1 MSTRL
6 PVAGSLPHGKAG
18 KAARAATLR
27 SSLDYRLL
35 EPRMVFDG
43 AAPHT
48 EAHGQAAAEPGAGG
62 AVAGAAAEAAGQP
75 HGLPAAADHGGQGRP
90 AGSDAGQPAA
100 ADAHQDKAPTPLAEA
115 ASQGAP
121 GADPEARGAAQGANG
136 ALATSLRDSHE
147 THQMQREPMPG
158 ERGAREGAAA
168 QASGMD
174 MLAGQRDHAADSGA
188 GSGPVI
194 VFIDAGVADKA
205 TLIAGIAPGAI
216 VVELNPNRDGLQQ
229 IAETVRGYSNIAS
242 IQIISHGDVA
252 EFRLGD
258 ATYSNANIAQFSA
271 VLSEIGSSLSRDGD
285 ILIYGCKVGSGAGGE
300 ALVDTLAVLTGADV
314 AASEDMTGAA
324 SLGGDWALEYRTG
337 TIESAVAISQA
348 AQAAWDHL
356 LLPPSITLNSG
367 NLVANPSFETTTN
380 WTSNVGALETGT
392 PSTYGVPSS
401 GFGSRVAEV
410 EGAFNATTISQ
421 TITTV
426 VGQTYTYSVL
436 AVTRSGNTADRG
448 ILLVNGASVL
458 NFTTGS
464 TWQTYSVTF
473 TATSTST
480 TIGIQS
486 NGSSGGLSSPTDGSG
501 LIVDNVQVVPTNYAA
516 AYTEGGTPVAIAD
529 AASQINDP
537 DSTNM
542 ASATIVLTNEQA
554 GDRFRIGGATGTI
567 LSNGSTGTINGLT
580 YRVVDNGT
588 SITITL
594 TGSATKA
601 VYADTIET
609 IHFESTSV
617 NPSTTPRTITVK
629 VNDGAEDS
637 NVATTTINVTAI
649 NSLPNVDL
657 DGPTTPAS
665 ANGVTNGGFE
675 NAGTGWTSAQAGG
688 ASGPLTYTT
697 AANSPLTTGPFG
709 ASTGSGVQ
717 IFTDTD
723 GAIGT
728 GQVLLQNTTAIT
740 LTRGLQ
746 YNFSFDARMLSTAQ
760 PAAANF
766 SWVIM
771 DAANNVVMV
780 IPGTYTTGGTGASGA
795 TTLAVNTWQQ
805 FQSSFVSELATGTY
819 RIGLTWDTSTTN
831 GDARDVQIDRVY
843 LGPEATGWTATY
855 TENGTPVGISDIDA
869 AVLDADGAIASATI
883 VITNGFAGDVLS
895 ATGLPAGIT
904 ASYNAATFTLTLT
917 GNATPADYAA
927 AIAAVRFSSTSDNP
941 STTARTI
948 NVTVNDGTVNSNTAV
963 ATINVIAVNDAPV
976 NTLPGSFPMSEDG
989 TLPLTGLS
997 VADPDAGGGTM
1008 TVTLSVASGSLTATT
1023 GGGVNVVG
1031 SGTGTLTLTGTLAN
1045 INAFLAGASRPSYTP
1060 VADFNGTV
1068 QLTMTTSDGGNSG
1081 TGGTLT
1087 DSDTSTITI
1096 TAVADITNDT
1106 ATTNEDVAVTINVDA
1121 NDSFENAGHAI
1132 TAINGTAIVVGGSV
1146 TVANGSVRL
1155 NADGTLTFTPTANYN
1170 GLASFTYTVSSG
1182 GVTETAT
1189 VNVTVNAVNDAPVNT
1204 LPGTFTIGEDG
1215 TLPLTGLSIADVDAG
1230 SGTMTVTLSVASG
1243 SLAATTGGG
1252 VNVAGSGTGTLTLT
1266 GTLAN
1271 INTFLAGASRPTY
1284 TPVADFNGTV
1294 QLTMT
1299 TSDGGNSGTGGTLTD
1314 SDTSTITVTAVAD
1327 IANDTATTNEDTP
1340 VTINVD
1346 ANDSFE
1352 NPGHVITAINGTAIA
1367 VNGSVAVTGGSV
1379 RLNADG
1385 TLTFTPA
1392 LNSSGSV
1399 SFTYTVTSGGVT
1411 ETATVNVTVNA
1422 VNDAPVNTLP
1432 GTFTIGEDGTL
1443 PLTGLSIAD
1452 VDAGGG
1458 TMTVTLSVA
1467 SGALT
1472 ATTGGGV
1479 NVAGSGTGTLTLTGT
1494 LANINT
1500 FLAGASRPV
1509 YTPVADFYGT
1519 VQLTMT
1525 TSDGGNSGAGGTQTD
1540 SDTSTITVTPVVD
1553 IADDAASTN
1562 EDTAVTINVN
1572 ANDSFENPGHVITA
1586 INGTAIAVGGSVTV
1600 ANGSVTL
1607 NADGTL
1613 TFAPATNYNGAASFT
1628 YTVSSGGA
1636 TETATVNVTVNAVN
1650 DAPVNTLPGTFTIGE
1665 DGTLPLAGLSVAD
1678 PDAGGGT
1685 MTVTLSVAS
1694 GALTATTGGGV
1705 NVLGSGTGTLTLTG
1719 TLANINTFLAGASR
1733 PNYVP
1738 VADFNGTV
1746 QLTMTTSD
1754 GGNSGAGGT
1763 LTDTDFSTI
1772 TITPVVDIADD
1783 TASTNEDTAVTI
1795 NVNANDSFENP
1806 GHLITAINGAAITA
1820 GNSVAVTGGSVTLNA
1835 DGTLTFTPTLNSNGS
1850 VSFTYTVTS
1859 GGVTETATVNVTVNA
1874 VNDAPVNTLPAT
1886 FTTGEDGT
1894 LSLTGLSVADPD
1906 AGGGTMTVTL
1916 SVASGALTATT
1927 GGGVNV
1933 VGSGT
1938 GTLTLTGTLTAIN
1951 TFLAG
1956 ASRPNFVPV
1965 ADFNGTVQLTMT
1977 TSDGGNTGSGGVLTD
1992 SDTSTITVTPV
2003 VDIADDTA
2011 STNEDVAVTI
2021 NVNANDSFENA
2032 GHLIT
2037 AINGTAIAVNGSV
2050 AVTGGSVRLNANG
2063 TLTFTPTAN
2072 YNGPVSFTYT
2082 VSSGGVTETA
2092 AVNVTVNAVND
2103 APTQTLPGAQ
2113 STSEDVS
2120 RPIAGVTVGDVDGDR
2135 LTTTLTVTGG
2145 AATVTAGGG
2154 ATISGNGTA
2163 TVTISG
2169 TAAEINA
2176 ALAGLTYVPTAD
2188 FNGAGSIAIAT
2199 SDGTLTASGTVS
2211 VAVSAVVDITNDVV
2225 ATNED
2230 TPLTFAPLANDTF
2243 ENPGRTITAINGGA
2257 IAAGSTVAVTNGSV
2271 TLNADGTLTFTPA
2284 PGYNGPV
2291 SFTYTVTSGGVTETA
2306 TVSVTVNS
2314 VNDAPAGADRTITT
2328 NEDTTYTFSAADF
2341 GFSDANDNPAN
2352 TFSAVVITTL
2362 PTGGT
2367 LYLSGTAVTAGQVIS
2382 AANIGNLTWV
2392 PALNSNGTGLASF
2405 TFQVRDNGGTANG
2418 GVDTDPTPNT
2428 ITFNVT
2434 PVNDA
2439 PVNTAPASYQTNED
2453 TPKVL
2458 NGISVADV
2466 DANGGT
2472 ITVTLSVNT
2481 GGVLQASSG
2490 GGVTVTGS
2498 GTASI
2503 TLSGTLA
2510 DINTYL
2516 AGSSAPVFSPTADFN
2531 GPVVLTIVSNDGGN
2545 TGSGGP
2551 LTDTDTRTITVTAVN
2566 DPPVGSDGSLT
2577 TAEDT
2582 VFNGRLP
2589 VATDVDGQALTYGA
2603 GGTAPAHGTVTINP
2617 DGTYTYRPAANYNG
2631 ADSFTYTVT
2640 DGIATVEYR
2649 ITVTVTPVND
2659 APVATPITTSTAE
2672 DTPLVVGAAGGV
2684 LSHASDVDGDP
2695 LSVASFTVSG
2705 TTYTAG
2711 QTATG
2716 AWGSLTL
2723 NADGSYT
2730 YQPAANFNGT
2740 VPQVTYVVSDG
2751 TATASSTLDITVTPV
2766 NDPPVSTPIPA
2777 QVSDDSQTIAPF
2789 DISGRFSDPDTGD
2802 TLTFSASGL
2811 PTGLT
2816 MNAAGVISGRLD
2828 HSASQGAP
2836 GGVYSVTVTATDAGG
2851 LSTTRTFTWTVRNP
2865 APVAHDDAVATTENA
2880 AVSGSVFA
2888 DNGSGA
2894 DSDPDGDTIRVSAV
2908 GGATGGVG
2916 TAVAGSGGGTFV
2928 INADGSYTFQPGT
2941 DFDNLAAGAT
2951 RTTSI
2956 TYTISD
2962 GEGGTATATVTVTV
2976 TGENDPPV
2984 AVNDTFTTAEDMPAT
2999 FDVRTNDRDVDG
3011 GTLTVVAIN
3020 GTAISIGQTVAVAN
3034 GTVTLGADG
3043 RLTFTPTANFNGPL
3057 SFTYTLS
3064 DGTATAVATVNGTV
3078 TPVND
3083 APVARNDA
3091 IATTENAS
3099 ATGSVLAD
3107 NGSGADSDVDG
3118 DTLTVS
3124 AVNGSAAGVGTGVR
3138 GTAGGTFT
3146 IDPNGNFSFVPGA
3159 DFDDL
3164 AAGATRT
3171 TSVTYTISDG
3181 AGGFATATVTVTVTG
3196 ENDAPV
3202 AVDDGFTTAEDTSVT
3217 FDVRVN
3223 DRDVDGNALTV
3234 TAINGTAI
3242 TVGTPLAVSGG
3253 TVTLGADGRLTFAP
3267 TANFNGPLVFTYTV
3281 SDGITT
3287 AEATV
3292 RGTVTPVNDAP
3303 VAVNDTFST
3312 PEDTAI
3318 IIDVRSNDSDIDNDP
3333 LTVTQINGAN
3343 IAVNGS
3349 IAVAGGVVTLLAD
3362 GTLRFT
3368 PTANFNGTL
3377 AFDYTVS
3384 DGTATATARV
3394 NGTVT
3399 PVNDPPVAVNDSFTT
3414 AEDTPVTFDVRTND
3428 SDIDGDGLTVTAIDG
3443 QAISVG
3449 VSVNVTGGVVTLLAD
3464 GRLQF
3469 TPTANYNGSPVF
3481 TYTVSDGT
3489 AIATAEVRGTVTP
3502 VNDAPVASDGSL
3514 TTAEDT
3520 LFSGRLP
3527 AATDVD
3533 NDTVTYAAGTTA
3545 PAHGTVTINA
3555 DGTYTYMPA
3564 ADYNGPDTFSF
3575 IVSDGH
3581 GGSNEYYVS
3590 VTVTPVNDAP
3600 TATPIPDR
3608 TRADGALENFS
3619 ISGYF
3624 SDVEGT
3630 PLTFSAGAT
3639 LPPGLTIDAATGVI
3653 SGRLT
3658 ADASQGGTGGVY
3670 TVTITASDGSLSVT
3684 QTFTFT
3690 VTNPPPVAVNDA
3702 VTTAEDT
3709 PVTFDVRS
3717 NDRDGGPA
3725 GEADNDALSVTAING
3740 TAITIGSSVAVT
3752 GGRVTLNADGTL
3764 TFSPSADYNGAPS
3777 FTYTLSDGQGGT
3789 ANAVV
3794 NLTITPVNDA
3804 PVAGTIGD
3812 REGKDGTTASLAAGA
3827 FFTDVDDA
3835 TLTYSATGLPPGLT
3849 IDPATGLI
3857 SGTIAPGASGPTG
3870 LTAYTVRITATDSHN
3885 ASATATFTYTIVNQ
3899 VPVAND
3905 DFATT
3910 AEDTPVDIPILANDN
3925 DPDGDPA
3932 VVIRVNNVI
3941 LTVGG
3946 ATVSTANGTVELVI
3960 VNGVE
3965 MLRFTPN
3972 LNYNGQESF
3981 TYTID
3986 DGNSGVD
3993 TALVTITVTPVND
4006 APVGKPIPDQDRQD
4020 SQAFTY
4026 DLSDSFS
4033 DPDRETLSYQV
4044 TGLPA
4049 GLTVDAAG
4057 VVRGTIDRNA
4067 SQGGPNGDGVYT
4079 VTVTARDAG
4088 GLSATQTFQI
4098 RVTNPAPVAH
4108 DDAVTTNEDV
4118 PTSFNVLTG
4127 ANTTGGLGGPGAD
4140 IDPDGDT
4147 LQLIGATAGN
4157 GTVTFAADGTI
4168 TYTPNPNFNGTD
4180 VISYRISDG
4189 NGGFS
4194 TAQVI
4199 VTVVA
4204 VNDPP
4209 VASQI
4214 ADKIDSDGEAGV
4226 SLDVKPFFTDA
4237 DHDPLTYAISGLP
4250 TFLSYDPATGIVSL
4264 NTADGKVPPNAS
4276 QTGPRGDGVYTV
4288 TVTASDGHGG
4298 TVSQTFT
4305 WSFTNPPPT
4314 AHDDVG
4320 TVSEDGPPITGNI
4333 LLNDSDP
4340 DGDPIRVI
4348 RAGGVDITAGS
4359 TVTLTGSTGG
4369 TFTIASDGTY
4379 TFDPAGA
4386 FDDLQAGKTRVT
4398 TIMYLVRDA
4407 NGANSDTATLTIT
4420 VTGANDAPIVDPVPG
4435 QPAGTLP
4442 PQHGTD
4448 GATVSYGVAEFFSD
4462 VDDATL
4468 TYAVVGS
4475 LPPGLSFDPATGT
4488 VSGRLTA
4495 DASQGGTGGVYTLT
4509 FRATD
4514 ARGLSV
4520 TATQTFTVT
4529 NPPPVA
4535 GNDTAS
4541 TDEDTPVTINVLGND
4556 SDGAPDSDTLTV
4568 VSASAA
4574 NGTVVINADGTLTY
4588 TPNLNYNG
4596 TDTITYRI
4604 SDGQGGFATAIVT
4617 VDVAVVNDPP
4627 ATTPIPDA
4635 TRHDG
4640 DVINLD
4646 ISGNFIDPEG
4656 DPLTYTVTGLPP
4668 GLTYNASTGVIS
4680 GRLAADASQRGPGLN
4695 GVYEITVI
4703 ASDGKT
4709 GGESQPV
4716 RFTYTILNV
4725 VPVANADTAT
4735 TPEDQPVLIDV
4746 LGNDTDDDG
4755 DPAVIL
4761 SVDGTALTVGASV
4774 DIANGRVTLVD
4785 DNGRHKL
4792 LFTPNA
4798 NYNGVV
4804 SFKYTMGDTNG
4815 GTSEAT
4821 VNVTVTPVNDP
4832 PVAGTIPNHAQSD
4845 GTTVDL
4851 GIAGSFSDIDGDRL
4865 TFTISG
4871 LPPGLAYDAD
4881 TGRITGR
4888 LTADASQ
4895 GGTGGVYTVVVT
4907 ASDGKPGST
4916 PATASFTFTV
4926 TNQPPVA
4933 ANDTVVTAE
4942 DTEVVFDVR
4951 DNDRDGGSGGE
4962 ADSDALT
4969 VTMIDGQAVTTGVG
4983 VLLASG
4989 AGTVTRGADGRLTFM
5004 PATNFN
5010 GTVSFSYTISDGQG
5024 GVATAEVNLTVT
5036 PVADPPTIDLNAN
5049 TQGTGHTATFTE
5061 GGAPVPVADASVAA
5075 ADPENDIVS
5084 LDVALGTAADGAAEV
5099 IHLNGGTDIIRG
5111 TAASGTVTF
5120 GGVTFAFT
5128 YDGASALHF
5137 QNAAGAGVPMPPAAI
5152 DALIQSLRYE
5162 NRSDNPTAG
5171 DRRLAF
5177 TVTDSTGAAA
5187 TAVSVITVVPVND
5200 APVAVADT
5208 ATTTENTAIA
5218 GPVPGVL
5225 GNDSDAEG
5233 DSLAVS
5239 AVGGLAGNVGVAVAG
5254 STGGS
5259 FVINAD
5265 GSYSFDPGTAFD
5277 TLKAGEH
5284 RVTSVTYEVS
5294 DGKGGFATATLS
5306 VTVTGLNDP
5315 PVGSDTTISTNE
5327 DTAFNGRLPQ
5337 ATDVDGDALTYA
5349 AGSPPTHG
5357 SVTINTDG
5365 TYVYTP
5371 VANYAG
5377 TDSFTYT
5384 VSDGTVTVTY
5394 TVTVTVVPM
5403 PDAPVAGPLPNQALT
5418 DGQGGVAIGVAHAF
5432 SDPDAGDSLTFGATG
5447 LPTGLTMA
5455 ADGTISGTVDR
5466 SASQVGGGSYQ
5477 VVVTATDTTG
5487 LTVTQT
5493 FTITVT
5499 NPGPTAV
5506 DDAATTGENTPVTGS
5521 VLGNDSDPDGDPLQV
5536 VSVSGSAGGVGAV
5549 VAGSAG
5555 GAFRINA
5562 DGSYSFD
5569 PGTAFDDLAAGA
5581 TRTTSVTYAISDGQG
5596 GTASATLTITV
5607 TGVNDAPIAGNNS
5620 HTTPEDTAVSGT
5632 ITARDPEGAPLT
5644 FSLDAQPAHGTVV
5657 LAADGT
5663 YTYQPAADFNG
5674 IDTFQVTVSDG
5685 AGGTTTVTVTVTVT
5699 PVNDNPVAVA
5709 DGATTDQNTPIPVS
5723 GASVLANDSDVDG
5736 DPLVV
5741 SAVAGGGV
5749 GVATAGSA
5757 GGSFVINADG
5767 TYSFDPGAAFR
5778 DLRPGEQRVT
5788 SVTYTVSD
5796 GKGGTATAT
5805 LSVTVTGLNDGPV
5818 AVGDTATTPAGTV
5831 VTGVVTSNDSDA
5843 DGDVLTVVGV
5853 GVGTPAD
5860 GVGSPVAGSAG
5871 GSFVIQSDGS
5881 YSFTPDASFAS
5892 LRPGENRVTSADYRI
5907 SDGRGGFAVA
5917 TVSVTVTGIND
5928 APTAG
5933 TLPPRSGSDGQPVS
5947 YNPASVFSDVDGDV
5961 LTYGASGL
5969 PLGLT
5974 MDPTTGLISGTLAS
5988 NASQGG
5994 SGGAYTVSVTAT
6006 DPGGLSVT
6014 RTFTWTVA
6022 NPPPVAGNDAVTTAE
6037 DTPVGGSVAGNDSDP
6052 DGDPLTYTLVTG
6064 PTKGSITF
6072 NTDGTYS
6079 YQPAPNVSGTD
6090 TFVYQVSD
6098 GQGGTAQATV
6108 TITITPVN
6116 DPPVAVDDPN
6126 SFTIPEEGSVT
6137 IRPLANDSDVEG
6149 DPLTI
6154 TAIDGQA
6161 ISVGQTVAVTGGTV
6175 TLNGDGSLTFTAA
6188 TDYSGM
6194 PSFTYTISDG
6204 AATAMAT
6211 VSGTVTPVNDAPV
6224 NTLPAS
6230 LSGTEDVDLPITG
6243 LSIFDSDAGNA
6254 PVRVTLSV
6262 PVGTLTTVAG
6272 AGITFL
6278 SGGPGSS
6285 GGTVVFEG
6293 TVAAINAYLA
6303 ATPPVYTPVADSHA
6317 SVVLTMTTDDLGSTG
6332 DGGPKSD
6339 TDTMTLVFAAV
6350 NDPPTASAVPPS
6362 LTTAEDATASGAI
6375 VAEDVDGDTLTYTLT
6390 TPPTHGSISLNPD
6403 GTYVYRPNP
6412 DYHGPDS
6419 FSVTVSDGNGGTLVL
6434 NVPVTV
6440 TPVNDAPVGS
6450 DTAITLAED
6459 TVSSGSL
6466 PLATDIDGDALT
6478 YGLGTDASHGTAT
6491 VNPNGT
6497 YSYRPNPDFTGTDS
6511 FTYTVNDGTV
6521 TVTYT
6526 VTVTVTPENDPPVAR
6541 DDAATTAEDTPVIIN
6556 VLGNDSDIDGDS
6568 LMVVSADAGNGTV
6581 TINADGTITY
6591 RPDANFNGTDT
6602 ITYHISDGHGGTA
6615 IASVVVTV
6623 TPVNDPPAGSDG
6635 AVTVAEDTVATGTL
6649 PVATDVDGDPLT
6661 YDIGSQASNGTV
6673 TVNPDGSYSYRP
6685 NPDFTGTDSFTYTV
6699 SDGTVTV
6706 TYTMTVTV
6714 TPVNDP
6720 PVARDDVAA
6729 TREDTPVVIN
6739 VLGND
6744 SDVEG
6749 DPLTVVSASALN
6761 GTVTIN
6767 ADGTITYQPRP
6778 DFSGTDTITY
6788 QVSDGQGGFATAS
6801 VVVTVAPVNDAPV
6814 ASDAAVTVAEDTTL
6828 TGRLPPATDPDGD
6841 PVTYGLGTPAGHG
6854 TVVVNPDGTY
6864 SYRPNPDYF
6873 GTDSFTFTVSDGTTT
6888 STYTVTVSVTPVNDA
6903 PVARDDSAVV
6913 PQNGTVVVPALANDR
6928 DVDGDPL
6935 IIVGASAGH
6944 GSVVVNADGTI
6955 SYVASPGYLGED
6967 IVTYTVSDGRGG
6979 FATAQIRISVVPVDT
6994 HVRPGP
7000 GQGTDRVLPPA
7011 TAATVPAF
7019 ATEAFIL
7026 DALDGL
7032 ADLKGV
7038 ATSLAADGIIL
7049 SAANG
7054 LAGLDGLAGRPLVI
7068 GDVGEKSDLSRPS
7081 ELERYLAP
7089 IPRSPAEGLP
7099 EPVHGFVLRVPIA
7112 DGLGERGPQSGQIL
7126 VETTLQGRVLGLH
7139 LAARAMPAD
7148 VRIVDYRVLQS
7159 DGRPLPGWLGRS
7171 ARDMLAGAVPPGTH
7185 EVSLKVVAI
7194 LSTGGTVERD
7204 IRIDLQTGEVNEAR
7218 AATPASRPPLFQENF
7233 VPPSALPDADLDA
7246 LGEALR
7252 P

>member
-1 MSTRL
+1 M
-6 PVAGSLPHGKAG
+6 
-18 KAARAATLR
+18 
-27 SSLDYRLL
+27 
-35 EPRMVFDG
+35 
-43 AAPHT
+43 
-48 EAHGQAAAEPGAGG
+48 
-62 AVAGAAAEAAGQP
+62 
-75 HGLPAAADHGGQGRP
+75 
-90 AGSDAGQPAA
+90 
-100 ADAHQDKAPTPLAEA
+100 
-115 ASQGAP
+115 
-121 GADPEARGAAQGANG
+121 
-136 ALATSLRDSHE
+136 
-147 THQMQREPMPG
+147 
-158 ERGAREGAAA
+158 
-168 QASGMD
+168 
-174 MLAGQRDHAADSGA
+174 
-188 GSGPVI
+188 
-194 VFIDAGVADKA
+194 
-205 TLIAGIAPGAI
+205 
-216 VVELNPNRDGLQQ
+216 
-229 IAETVRGYSNIAS
+229 
-242 IQIISHGDVA
+242 
-252 EFRLGD
+252 
-258 ATYSNANIAQFSA
+258 
-271 VLSEIGSSLSRDGD
+271 
-285 ILIYGCKVGSGAGGE
+285 
-300 ALVDTLAVLTGADV
+300 
-314 AASEDMTGAA
+314 
-324 SLGGDWALEYRTG
+324 
-337 TIESAVAISQA
+337 
-348 AQAAWDHL
+348 
-356 LLPPSITLNSG
+356 
-367 NLVANPSFETTTN
+367 
-380 WTSNVGALETGT
+380 
-392 PSTYGVPSS
+392 
-401 GFGSRVAEV
+401 
-410 EGAFNATTISQ
+410 
-421 TITTV
+421 
-426 VGQTYTYSVL
+426 
-436 AVTRSGNTADRG
+436 
-448 ILLVNGASVL
+448 
-458 NFTTGS
+458 
-464 TWQTYSVTF
+464 
-473 TATSTST
+473 
-480 TIGIQS
+480 
-486 NGSSGGLSSPTDGSG
+486 
-501 LIVDNVQVVPTNYAA
+501 
-516 AYTEGGTPVAIAD
+516 
-529 AASQINDP
+529 
-537 DSTNM
+537 
-542 ASATIVLTNEQA
+542 
-554 GDRFRIGGATGTI
+554 
-567 LSNGSTGTINGLT
+567 
-580 YRVVDNGT
+580 
-588 SITITL
+588 
-594 TGSATKA
+594 
-601 VYADTIET
+601 
-609 IHFESTSV
+609 
-617 NPSTTPRTITVK
+617 
-629 VNDGAEDS
+629 
-637 NVATTTINVTAI
+637 
-649 NSLPNVDL
+649 
-657 DGPTTPAS
+657 
-665 ANGVTNGGFE
+665 
-675 NAGTGWTSAQAGG
+675 
-688 ASGPLTYTT
+688 
-697 AANSPLTTGPFG
+697 
-709 ASTGSGVQ
+709 
-717 IFTDTD
+717 
-723 GAIGT
+723 
-728 GQVLLQNTTAIT
+728 
-740 LTRGLQ
+740 
-746 YNFSFDARMLSTAQ
+746 
-760 PAAANF
+760 
-766 SWVIM
+766 
-771 DAANNVVMV
+771 
-780 IPGTYTTGGTGASGA
+780 
-795 TTLAVNTWQQ
+795 
-805 FQSSFVSELATGTY
+805 
-819 RIGLTWDTSTTN
+819 
-831 GDARDVQIDRVY
+831 
-843 LGPEATGWTATY
+843 
-855 TENGTPVGISDIDA
+855 
-869 AVLDADGAIASATI
+869 
-883 VITNGFAGDVLS
+883 
-895 ATGLPAGIT
+895 
-904 ASYNAATFTLTLT
+904 
-917 GNATPADYAA
+917 
-927 AIAAVRFSSTSDNP
+927 
-941 STTARTI
+941 
-948 NVTVNDGTVNSNTAV
+948 
-963 ATINVIAVNDAPV
+963 
-976 NTLPGSFPMSEDG
+976 
-989 TLPLTGLS
+989 
-997 VADPDAGGGTM
+997 
-1008 TVTLSVASGSLTATT
+1008 
-1023 GGGVNVVG
+1023 
-1031 SGTGTLTLTGTLAN
+1031 
-1045 INAFLAGASRPSYTP
+1045 P

-1081 TGGTLT
+1081 SGGALT
-1087 DSDTSTITI
+1087 DT
-1096 TAVADITNDT
+1096 
-1106 ATTNEDVAVTINVDA
+1106 
-1121 NDSFENAGHAI
+1121 
-1132 TAINGTAIVVGGSV
+1132 
-1146 TVANGSVRL
+1146 
-1155 NADGTLTFTPTANYN
+1155 
-1170 GLASFTYTVSSG
+1170 
-1182 GVTETAT
+1182 
-1189 VNVTVNAVNDAPVNT
+1189 
-1204 LPGTFTIGEDG
+1204 
-1215 TLPLTGLSIADVDAG
+1215 
-1230 SGTMTVTLSVASG
+1230 
-1243 SLAATTGGG
+1243 
-1252 VNVAGSGTGTLTLT
+1252 
-1266 GTLAN
+1266 
-1271 INTFLAGASRPTY
+1271 
-1284 TPVADFNGTV
+1284 
-1294 QLTMT
+1294 
-1299 TSDGGNSGTGGTLTD
+1299 
-1314 SDTSTITVTAVAD
+1314 DTSTITVTPVAD
-1327 IANDTATTNEDTP
+1327 IADDTATTNEDTP

-1352 NPGHVITAINGTAIA
+1352 NSGHVITAINGTAIA
-1367 VNGSVAVTGGSV
+1367 VGGSVAVANGSV

-1385 TLTFTPA
+1385 TLTFTPT
-1392 LNSSGSV
+1392 LNYNGSV

-1443 PLTGLSIAD
+1443 GLTGLSIAD
-1452 VDAGGG
+1452 ADAGSG

-1467 SGALT
+1467 SG
-1472 ATTGGGV
+1472 
-1479 NVAGSGTGTLTLTGT
+1479 S
-1494 LANINT
+1494 
-1500 FLAGASRPV
+1500 
-1509 YTPVADFYGT
+1509 
-1519 VQLTMT
+1519 
-1525 TSDGGNSGAGGTQTD
+1525 
-1540 SDTSTITVTPVVD
+1540 
-1553 IADDAASTN
+1553 
-1562 EDTAVTINVN
+1562 
-1572 ANDSFENPGHVITA
+1572 
-1586 INGTAIAVGGSVTV
+1586 
-1600 ANGSVTL
+1600 
-1607 NADGTL
+1607 
-1613 TFAPATNYNGAASFT
+1613 
-1628 YTVSSGGA
+1628 
-1636 TETATVNVTVNAVN
+1636 
-1650 DAPVNTLPGTFTIGE
+1650 
-1665 DGTLPLAGLSVAD
+1665 
-1678 PDAGGGT
+1678 
-1685 MTVTLSVAS
+1685 
-1694 GALTATTGGGV
+1694 
-1705 NVLGSGTGTLTLTG
+1705 
-1719 TLANINTFLAGASR
+1719 
-1733 PNYVP
+1733 
-1738 VADFNGTV
+1738 
-1746 QLTMTTSD
+1746 
-1754 GGNSGAGGT
+1754 
-1763 LTDTDFSTI
+1763 
-1772 TITPVVDIADD
+1772 
-1783 TASTNEDTAVTI
+1783 
-1795 NVNANDSFENP
+1795 
-1806 GHLITAINGAAITA
+1806 
-1820 GNSVAVTGGSVTLNA
+1820 
-1835 DGTLTFTPTLNSNGS
+1835 
-1850 VSFTYTVTS
+1850 
-1859 GGVTETATVNVTVNA
+1859 
-1874 VNDAPVNTLPAT
+1874 
-1886 FTTGEDGT
+1886 
-1894 LSLTGLSVADPD
+1894 
-1906 AGGGTMTVTL
+1906 
-1916 SVASGALTATT
+1916 LTATT

-1956 ASRPNFVPV
+1956 ASRPNYVPV

-1977 TSDGGNTGSGGVLTD
+1977 TSDGGNSGTGGTLTD
-1992 SDTSTITVTPV
+1992 SDTSTITVTAV
-2003 VDIADDTA
+2003 ADIADDTA
-2011 STNEDVAVTI
+2011 TTNEDTPVTI
-2021 NVNANDSFENA
+2021 NVNANDSFENP
-2032 GHLIT
+2032 GHVIT
-2037 AINGTAIAVNGSV
+2037 AINGTAITAGSSV
-2050 AVTGGSVRLNANG
+2050 AVTGGSVTLNAGG

-2072 YNGPVSFTYT
+2072 FNGAVSFTYT
-2082 VSSGGVTETA
+2082 VTSGGVTETA
-2092 AVNVTVNAVND
+2092 TVNVTVVPVND

-2120 RPIAGVTVGDVDGDR
+2120 RAIAGVTVGDVDGDI

-2145 AATVTAGGG
+2145 TATVALGGG
-2154 ATISGNGTA
+2154 ATISGSGTA
-2163 TVTISG
+2163 TITLTG
-2169 TAAEINA
+2169 TAAQINA

-2188 FNGAGSIAIAT
+2188 FNGTAAIGIVT
-2199 SDGTLTASGTVS
+2199 SDGTATTSGTVS
-2211 VAVSAVVDITNDVV
+2211 IAVSAVADITNDSVS
-2225 ATNED
+2225 TNED
-2230 TPLTFAPLANDTF
+2230 APVTFAPLANDTF
-2243 ENPGRTITAINGGA
+2243 ENPGRTITAINGA
-2257 IAAGSTVAVTNGSV
+2257 AVAAGGTVAVANGTV
-2271 TLNADGTLTFTPA
+2271 RLNADGTLTFSPA
-2284 PGYNGPV
+2284 AGYNGPA

-2306 TVSVTVNS
+2306 TVAVTVNS
-2314 VNDAPAGADRTITT
+2314 VNDAPSGADKTITT
-2328 NEDTTYTFSAADF
+2328 NEDTAYTFSAADF
-2341 GFSDANDNPAN
+2341 GFSDPGDTPAN
-2352 TFSAVVITTL
+2352 AFSAVVITTL
-2362 PTGGT
+2362 PSGGT
-2367 LYLSGTAVTAGQVIS
+2367 LFLSGTAVTAGQVIS
-2382 AANIGNLTWV
+2382 VANIGNLTWV
-2392 PALNSNGTGLASF
+2392 PALNSNGAGLASF

-2458 NGISVADV
+2458 SGISVADV

-2472 ITVTLSVNT
+2472 VTVTLSVDT
-2481 GGVLQASSG
+2481 GGVLQASSD

-2498 GTASI
+2498 GTTSI
-2503 TLSGTLA
+2503 TLSGALA
-2510 DINTYL
+2510 DINAYL
-2516 AGSSAPVFSPTADFN
+2516 AGSTAPVFSPTADFN

-2545 TGSGGP
+2545 TGAGGP
-2551 LTDTDTRTITVTAVN
+2551 LSDTDTRVITVTAVN

-2589 VATDVDGQALTYGA
+2589 VATDVDNQPLTYGA

-2631 ADSFTYTVT
+2631 TDSFTYTVT

-2659 APVATPITTSTAE
+2659 APVATPIATSTAE
-2672 DTPLVVGAAGGV
+2672 DTALVVDAAAGV
-2684 LSHASDVDGDP
+2684 LSQASDIDGDA
-2695 LSVASFTVSG
+2695 LSVTSFTVAG

-2723 NADGSYT
+2723 RADGSYT

-2751 TATASSTLDITVTPV
+2751 AATASSTLDITVTPV

-2789 DISGRFSDPDTGD
+2789 DIAGRFSDPDAGD

-2811 PTGLT
+2811 PAGLT
-2816 MNAAGVISGRLD
+2816 ISAAGVITGRLD

-2851 LSTTRTFTWTVRNP
+2851 LTATRTFTWTVRNP
-2865 APVAHDDAVATTENA
+2865 APVAHDDAAATTENA
-2880 AVSGSVFA
+2880 PVSGSVFA
-2888 DNGSGA
+2888 DNGGGA
-2894 DSDPDGDTIRVSAV
+2894 DTDPDGDTIRVSAV
-2908 GGATGGVG
+2908 GGSAGGVG
-2916 TAVAGSGGGTFV
+2916 TAVAGTGGGTFV
-2928 INADGSYTFQPGT
+2928 INADGSYTFQPGA

-2984 AVNDTFTTAEDMPAT
+2984 AVDDTFTTAEDTPVT
-2999 FDVRTNDRDVDG
+2999 FDVRVNDRDVDG
-3011 GTLTVVAIN
+3011 GTLAVVAIN
-3020 GTAISIGQTVAVAN
+3020 GAAISAGQTVAVAN
-3034 GTVTLGADG
+3034 GTVTLNADG

-3083 APVARNDA
+3083 APVARNDS
-3091 IATTENAS
+3091 IATTENAPV
-3099 ATGSVLAD
+3099 TGSVLAD

-3124 AVNGSAAGVGTGVR
+3124 AVNGSAASVGTAVR

-3146 IDPNGNFSFVPGA
+3146 IDPNGNFNFVPGT

-3181 AGGFATATVTVTVTG
+3181 AGGFSTATVTVTVTG

-3202 AVDDGFTTAEDTSVT
+3202 AVDDSFTTAEDTSVT

-3242 TVGTPLAVSGG
+3242 AVGVPLAVTGG

-3281 SDGITT
+3281 SDGTTT

-3303 VAVNDTFST
+3303 VAVDDTFTT
-3312 PEDTAI
+3312 PEDTSI
-3318 IIDVRSNDSDIDNDP
+3318 IIDVRTNDSDIDNDP

-3349 IAVAGGVVTLLAD
+3349 IAVAGGTVTLLAD

-3368 PTANFNGTL
+3368 PTANFNGTV
-3377 AFDYTVS
+3377 AFDYTIS
-3384 DGTATATARV
+3384 DGTATATGRV

-3414 AEDTPVTFDVRTND
+3414 AEDTAVVFDVRSND
-3428 SDIDGDGLTVTAIDG
+3428 SDIDGDSLSVTAING

-3449 VSVNVTGGVVTLLAD
+3449 MSVNVTGGTVTLLAD

-3469 TPTANYNGSPVF
+3469 TPSLNYNGTPVF
-3481 TYTVSDGT
+3481 TYTVSDGLAT
-3489 AIATAEVRGTVTP
+3489 ATAEVRGTVTP
-3502 VNDAPVASDGSL
+3502 VNDPPVASDGSL
-3514 TTAEDT
+3514 TTDEDT
-3520 LFSGRLP
+3520 PFSGTLP
-3527 AATDVD
+3527 TATDPD
-3533 NDTVTYAAGTTA
+3533 NDAVTYAAGTTA

-3555 DGTYTYMPA
+3555 DGTYTYTPSA
-3564 ADYNGPDTFSF
+3564 NYNGADTFSF

-3600 TATPIPDR
+3600 TATPIPNR
-3608 TRADGALENFS
+3608 AGADGELQNFS

-3639 LPPGLTIDAATGVI
+3639 LPAGLTIDAATGVI

-3670 TVTITASDGSLSVT
+3670 TVAITASDGSLSVT

-3725 GEADNDALSVTAING
+3725 GEADGDALTVTAING
-3740 TAITIGSSVAVT
+3740 TAITAGSSVAVT

-3764 TFSPSADYNGAPS
+3764 TFSPTADYNGTPS

-3789 ANAVV
+3789 ANAEV
-3794 NLTITPVNDA
+3794 NLTITPVNDG

-3835 TLTYSATGLPPGLT
+3835 TLSYSATGLPPGLT

-3870 LTAYTVRITATDSHN
+3870 LTAYTVSITATDSQG
-3885 ASATATFTYTIVNQ
+3885 ARATATFTYTIVNQ
-3899 VPVAND
+3899 PPVAND

-3932 VVIRVNNVI
+3932 VVIRVNNVV

-3946 ATVSTANGTVELVI
+3946 PSVATANGTVELVV

-3972 LNYNGQESF
+3972 ANYNGQESF

-4020 SQAFTY
+4020 SQAFAY

-4033 DPDRETLSYQV
+4033 DPDREPLSYQV

-4049 GLTVDAAG
+4049 GLSVDAAG
-4057 VVRGTIDRNA
+4057 RITGTIDRNA

-4079 VTVTARDAG
+4079 VTVTASDAG
-4088 GLSATQTFQI
+4088 GLTAIQTFQI
-4098 RVTNPAPVAH
+4098 RVTNPAPSAH

-4118 PTSFNVLTG
+4118 PASFNVLTG
-4127 ANTTGGLGGPGAD
+4127 AGTTGGLGGPGAD
-4140 IDPDGDT
+4140 VDPDGDT

-4157 GTVTFAADGTI
+4157 GTVTFSADGTI

-4214 ADKIDSDGEAGV
+4214 SDKIDSDGEAGI

-4237 DHDPLTYAISGLP
+4237 DHDTLTYAISGLP

-4264 NTADGKVPPNAS
+4264 NTGDGKVPMDAS
-4276 QTGPRGDGVYTV
+4276 VGGPRGDGVYTI

-4314 AHDDVG
+4314 AHDDAA
-4320 TVSEDGPPITGNI
+4320 TVSEDGPLIQGNI

-4348 RAGGVDITAGS
+4348 RAGGVDITEGT

-4369 TFTIASDGTY
+4369 TFTIHSDGSY
-4379 TFDPAGA
+4379 TFDPGTA
-4386 FDDLQAGKTRVT
+4386 FQDLQAGETRVT
-4398 TIMYLVRDA
+4398 SIMYLVRDA

-4468 TYAVVGS
+4468 TYALVGS
-4475 LPPGLSFDPATGT
+4475 LPPGLSFDAATGT

-4509 FRATD
+4509 FTATD

-4535 GNDTAS
+4535 GNDAAS

-4556 SDGAPDSDTLTV
+4556 SDGAPDGDTLTV

-4574 NGTVVINADGTLTY
+4574 NGSVVINADGTLTY
-4588 TPNLNYNG
+4588 TPNPNYNG

-4680 GRLAADASQRGPGLN
+4680 GRLAANASQGGPAGN

-4703 ASDGKT
+4703 ASDGKA

-4735 TPEDQPVLIDV
+4735 TPEDVPVLIDV
-4746 LGNDTDDDG
+4746 LGNDTDADG
-4755 DPAVIL
+4755 DPSVVL
-4761 SVDGTALTVGASV
+4761 SVDGIALTVGASV
-4774 DIANGRVTLVD
+4774 DVAHGRVTLVD
-4785 DNGRHKL
+4785 DNGRQKL

-4851 GIAGSFSDIDGDRL
+4851 SIAGSFSDIDGDPL
-4865 TFTISG
+4865 TFAISG
-4871 LPPGLAYDAD
+4871 LPPGLTYDAD

-4933 ANDTVVTAE
+4933 DDDTVVTAE
-4942 DTEVVFDVR
+4942 DTAVTFDVR
-4951 DNDRDGGSGGE
+4951 DNDRDGGAGGE

-4969 VTMIDGQAVTTGVG
+4969 VTMIDGQAVAPGGGV
-4983 VLLASG
+4983 VLASG
-4989 AGTVTRGADGRLTFM
+4989 AGTVTLGADGRLTFM
-5004 PATNFN
+5004 PASNFN
-5010 GTVSFSYTISDGQG
+5010 GTVRFSYTISDGQG
-5024 GVATAEVNLTVT
+5024 GTATAEVNLTVT
-5036 PVADPPTIDLNAN
+5036 PVADPPTLDLNAN
-5049 TQGTGHTATFTE
+5049 TPGTGHAATFTE

-5075 ADPENDIVS
+5075 ADPENDIVA

-5111 TAASGTVTF
+5111 TPATGTVTF
-5120 GGVTFAFT
+5120 GGVTFAFS

-5137 QNAAGAGVPMPPAAI
+5137 ENAAGAGTPLPPAAI

-5171 DRRLAF
+5171 DRTLAF
-5177 TVTDSTGAAA
+5177 TVTDSTGLAA

-5208 ATTTENTAIA
+5208 ATTTENTAITGA
-5218 GPVPGVL
+5218 APGVL
-5225 GNDSDAEG
+5225 GNDSDAES
-5233 DSLAVS
+5233 DSLSVS
-5239 AVGGLAGNVGVAVAG
+5239 AVGGVAGNVGVVVAG

-5265 GSYSFDPGTAFD
+5265 GSYSFDPGSAFD
-5277 TLKAGEH
+5277 SLKAGEQ
-5284 RVTSVTYEVS
+5284 RATSVSYEVS
-5294 DGKGGFATATLS
+5294 DGKGGFATATLT
-5306 VTVTGLNDP
+5306 VTVTGLNDA
-5315 PVGSDTTISTNE
+5315 PVGSDAAITTNE
-5327 DTAFNGRLPQ
+5327 DTAFSGRLPQ

-5349 AGSPPTHG
+5349 AGSPPAHG

-5365 TYVYTP
+5365 TYTYTP
-5371 VANYAG
+5371 SANYAG

-5384 VSDGTVTVTY
+5384 VSDGTATVTY
-5394 TVTVTVVPM
+5394 TVTVTVVPV

-5418 DGQGGVAIGVAHAF
+5418 DGQAGIAIGVAQAF
-5432 SDPDAGDSLTFGATG
+5432 SDPDAGDTLTFSATG
-5447 LPTGLTMA
+5447 LPAGLTIA

-5487 LTVTQT
+5487 LTATQT

-5499 NPGPTAV
+5499 NPGPTAG
-5506 DDAATTGENTPVTGS
+5506 DDTATTGENTPITGR
-5521 VLGNDSDPDGDPLQV
+5521 VLDNDTDPDGDPLQV
-5536 VSVSGSAGGVGAV
+5536 VSVSGSAGGVGAP

-5555 GAFRINA
+5555 GTFRINA

-5569 PGTAFDDLAAGA
+5569 PGAAFDDLAAGA
-5581 TRTTSVTYAISDGQG
+5581 TRTTHVTYTISDGQG
-5596 GTASATLTITV
+5596 GFASATLTITV

-5620 HTTPEDTAVSGT
+5620 HTTPEDTAVSGAV
-5632 ITARDPEGAPLT
+5632 TATDPEGAPLT
-5644 FSLDAQPAHGTVV
+5644 FSLEAQPAHGTVTLV
-5657 LAADGT
+5657 ADGT
-5663 YTYQPAADFNG
+5663 YTYQPAPNFNG
-5674 IDTFQVTVSDG
+5674 TDTFQVTVSDG

-5699 PVNDNPVAVA
+5699 PVNDSPVAA
-5709 DGATTDQNTPIPVS
+5709 DDAATTDQNTPIPVS
-5723 GASVLANDSDVDG
+5723 GASVLANDSDPDG
-5736 DPLVV
+5736 DALVV

-5757 GGSFVINADG
+5757 GGTFVIHADG
-5767 TYSFDPGAAFR
+5767 TYSFDPGTAFR
-5778 DLRPGEQRVT
+5778 DLKPGEQRAT
-5788 SVTYTVSD
+5788 QVTYTVSD
-5796 GKGGTATAT
+5796 GQGGTAIAT
-5805 LSVTVTGLNDGPV
+5805 LTVTVTGLNDGPV
-5818 AVGDTATTPAGTV
+5818 AVGDTATTPAGTP
-5831 VTGVVTSNDSDA
+5831 VTGVVTSNDSDP

-5853 GVGTPAD
+5853 GVGTPAG

-5871 GSFVIQSDGS
+5871 GSFVVQADGS
-5881 YSFTPDASFAS
+5881 YGFVPDSSFAD
-5892 LRPGENRVTSADYRI
+5892 LRPGESRVTSVDYQI

-5917 TVSVTVTGIND
+5917 TISVTVLGVND

-5933 TLPPRSGSDGQPVS
+5933 PLPPRSGSDGQAVS
-5947 YNPASVFSDVDGDV
+5947 YNPASAFSDVDGDA
-5961 LTYGASGL
+5961 LTYSASGL
-5969 PLGLT
+5969 PPGLT
-5974 MDPTTGLISGTLAS
+5974 INAATGLISGTLTS

-5994 SGGAYTVSVTAT
+5994 TGGAYTVSVTAT

-6014 RTFTWTVA
+6014 RTFTWTVT
-6022 NPPPVAGNDAVTTAE
+6022 NPPPVAGNDAITTPE
-6037 DTPVGGSVAGNDSDP
+6037 DTPVNGTVAGNDSDP
-6052 DGDPLTYTLVTG
+6052 DGDPLTYALVTG
-6064 PTKGSITF
+6064 PTKGSVTL
-6072 NTDGTYS
+6072 NPDGTYS
-6079 YQPAPNVSGTD
+6079 YQPAANVTGTD
-6090 TFVYQVSD
+6090 SFVYQVSD

-6126 SFTIPEEGSVT
+6126 SFTIAEEGSVT

-6188 TDYSGM
+6188 TDYSGT
-6194 PSFTYTISDG
+6194 PSFRYTISDG
-6204 AATAMAT
+6204 TATATAT

-6224 NTLPAS
+6224 NTLPSS
-6230 LSGTEDVDLPITG
+6230 LDGTEDVDLPITG
-6243 LSIFDSDAGNA
+6243 LSISDPDAGNA
-6254 PVRVTLSV
+6254 SVQVTLSV
-6262 PVGTLTTVAG
+6262 PVGTLTMVAG
-6272 AGITFL
+6272 SGITFL
-6278 SGGPGSS
+6278 AGGPGSPA
-6285 GGTVVFEG
+6285 GTVVFEG
-6293 TVAAINAYLA
+6293 TVDAINAYLA
-6303 ATPPVYTPVADSHA
+6303 ATPPVYTPVANSHA
-6317 SVVLTMTTDDLGSTG
+6317 SVVLTMTTDDRGSTG
-6332 DGGPKSD
+6332 EGGPKTD

-6362 LTTAEDATASGAI
+6362 LTTAEDTTASGAI

-6390 TPPTHGSISLNPD
+6390 TAPTHGTIALQPD
-6403 GTYVYRPNP
+6403 GTYVYTPNP

-6434 NVPVTV
+6434 VVPVTV
-6440 TPVNDAPVGS
+6440 TPVNDAPVGR
-6450 DTAITLAED
+6450 DTAITLPED
-6459 TVSSGSL
+6459 TVSSGNL
-6466 PLATDIDGDALT
+6466 PVATDVDGDALT
-6478 YGLGTDASHGTAT
+6478 YGLGTGASHGTAT
-6491 VNPNGT
+6491 VNPDGT
-6497 YSYRPNPDFTGTDS
+6497 YSYRPNPDFHGTDS
-6511 FTYTVNDGTV
+6511 FTYTVYDGTV

-6541 DDAATTAEDTPVIIN
+6541 DDAATTAEDTPVTIN

-6568 LMVVSADAGNGTV
+6568 LTVVGADAGNGTV
-6581 TINADGTITY
+6581 TINADGTISY
-6591 RPDANFNGTDT
+6591 RPNANFNGTDT
-6602 ITYHISDGHGGTA
+6602 ITYRISDGHGGTA
-6615 IASVVVTV
+6615 IANVVVTV
-6623 TPVNDPPAGSDG
+6623 TPVNDPPVGSDG

-6649 PVATDVDGDPLT
+6649 PVATDVDGDRLT
-6661 YDIGSQASNGTV
+6661 YGLGSQAGNGTV
-6673 TVNPDGSYSYRP
+6673 TVNPDGTYSYRP

-6699 SDGTVTV
+6699 TDGTVTV
-6706 TYTMTVTV
+6706 TYTITVTV

-6729 TREDTPVVIN
+6729 TREDTPVVID

-6744 SDVEG
+6744 SDTEG
-6749 DPLTVVSASALN
+6749 DPLTVVAASALN
-6761 GTVTIN
+6761 GTVTVN

-6788 QVSDGQGGFATAS
+6788 RVSDGQGGFATAS

-6814 ASDAAVTVAEDTTL
+6814 ATDTSVTVAEDTTL
-6828 TGRLPPATDPDGD
+6828 TGSLPPATDPDGD
-6841 PVTYGLGTPAGHG
+6841 PVVYGLGSPAGNG
-6854 TVVVNPDGTY
+6854 TVTVNPDGTY
-6864 SYRPNPDYF
+6864 SYRPNPDF
-6873 GTDSFTFTVSDGTTT
+6873 HGTDSFTFTVSDGTAT
-6888 STYTVTVSVTPVNDA
+6888 STYTVTVTVTPVNDA
-6903 PVARDDSAVV
+6903 PVARGDTAVV
-6913 PQNGTVVVPALANDR
+6913 PQNGGAIIPVLANDS
-6928 DVDGDPL
+6928 DVDGDAL
-6935 IIVGASAGH
+6935 TIVGASARH

-6955 SYVASPGYLGED
+6955 GYVAAPGYLGED
-6967 IVTYTVSDGRGG
+6967 VITYRISDGRGG
-6979 FATAQIRISVVPVDT
+6979 FATAELRVTVVPADT
-6994 HVRPGP
+6994 HVRAGPGP
-7000 GQGTDRVLPPA
+7000 ASDRALPPA
-7011 TAATVPAF
+7011 IEMLAPDF
-7019 ATEAFIL
+7019 ATQPFVL
-7026 DALDGL
+7026 DALDEL
-7032 ADLKGV
+7032 ADLKGL
-7038 ATSLAADGIIL
+7038 AGGLAADGIVV
-7049 SAANG
+7049 SATNG
-7054 LAGLDGLAGRPLVI
+7054 LASLDGLAGRVPTI
-7068 GDVGEKSDLSRPS
+7068 GDVGDRSDLSRPS
-7081 ELERYLAP
+7081 QLERYLAP
-7089 IPRSPAEGLP
+7089 IPPGPADGLP
-7099 EPVHGFVLRVPIA
+7099 EPAQGFVLRVPLS
-7112 DGLGERGPQSGQIL
+7112 DGLGERDPRSGQIV
-7126 VETTLQGRVLGLH
+7126 VETTMHDRTIGLH

-7148 VRIVDYRVLQS
+7148 LRIVDYRLLQAN
-7159 DGRPLPGWLGRS
+7159 GRPLPGWLDRS
-7171 ARDMLAGAVPPGTH
+7171 ARDTFFGTIPPDVR
-7185 EVSLKVVAI
+7185 EVSLKIVAI
-7194 LSTGGTVERD
+7194 LNDGRTIERD
-7204 IRIDLQTGEVNEAR
+7204 IRIDLETGEASQVR
-7218 AATPASRPPLFQENF
+7218 AAAPAGRPPLFQENF
-7233 VPPSALPDADLDA
+7233 VPPPVLPDADLDA